1 MCKVLKINRASYYH
15 WIQSGSV
22 VKKVDTKLNELVEC
36 VFIEGKN
43 TYGTRRI
50 RDRLFLY
57 YGLFVSRKRISN
69 IMKDLNLKVKMKKRY
84 KNTTDSNHN
93 LPIAPNILNQ
103 DFYASTKNEK
113 YVGDI
118 TYISTG
124 EGWLYLATVID
135 LYSRKVVGWS
145 MNDEMEVSLVND
157 ALNMALRHR
166 KPSKGLIWHTDRG
179 SQYASYSHRDL
190 LKENGIVQ
198 SMSRKG
204 NCWDN
209 AVAESFFKS
218 LKSDLVYQNIFYT
231 KYQAKQEIF
240 KYIEFFYNRIRP
252 HSYLG
257 NLSPVEF
264 EEKRKMLHSEI
275 AGVLEILCQSDRIYN
290 SKGLNNESNT

>member
-22 VKKVDTKLNELVEC
+22 VKKVDTKLNELVEF

-50 RDRLFLY
+50 RDRLLLY

-231 KYQAKQEIF
+231 KNQAKQEIF

-275 AGVLEILCQSDRIYN
+275 AA
-290 SKGLNNESNT
+290 